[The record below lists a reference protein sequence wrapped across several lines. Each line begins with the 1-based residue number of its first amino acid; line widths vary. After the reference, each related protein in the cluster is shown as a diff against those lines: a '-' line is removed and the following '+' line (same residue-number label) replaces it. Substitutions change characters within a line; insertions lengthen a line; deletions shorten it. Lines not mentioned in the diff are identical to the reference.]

1 MQRAPKRTKRT
12 TQLETQTQS
21 LRQTQDQEYQA
32 IVNALKQVICGTTH
46 NIDHDYHL
54 SSTFEIAATS
64 SASPVPPT
72 CESCKINGCLGCNFF
87 EGEKLKMPKKKK
99 NYRGVR
105 MRPWGK
111 WAAEIRDPR
120 RAIRVW
126 LGTFE
131 TAEDAARAYDKAA
144 IEFRGARAKL
154 NFPFPDPIIENSQ
167 TDTQKNKKKEAEQEL
182 IIPHFDS
189 GTFGSNAQV
198 SNEFFGLDDEIQSW
212 LLMDDVCPLT
222 ITKQSSKM
230 LEHRTL
236 RPTLRNSQDIE
247 IDAREPLVA

>member
-12 TQLETQTQS
+12 TQVETQTQS

-120 RAIRVW
+120 RATRVW

-189 GTFGSNAQV
+189 GTFGTNAQV

-212 LLMDDVCPLT
+212 LLMDDVVPLPCAST
-222 ITKQSSKM
+222 SGATSTVDSSVWGSF
-230 LEHRTL
+230 
-236 RPTLRNSQDIE
+236 P
-247 IDAREPLVA
+247 PY